1 MHVPNW
7 SQVRIMLEKSQPK
20 AIFKHHADVGQ
31 NQVIKVIAKN
41 ETMLPT
47 KIIDIDCAFAPKT

>member
-20 AIFKHHADVGQ
+20 AIS
-31 NQVIKVIAKN
+31 N
-41 ETMLPT
+41 TMQMSDKT
-47 KIIDIDCAFAPKT
+47 K